1 MGTNPKTDPNFGNGE
16 VGGDRT
22 WGSPIHATT
31 PRGRKI
37 TVSYG
42 KKDSKHFGEALV
54 CSGHVDGKTFYGKQG
69 HDHYRPDGRVF
80 ADRGA
85 YDGTELS
92 EILAG
97 KISRYSR

>member
-31 PRGRKI
+31 PGGNKV
-37 TVSYG
+37 TVAYG
-42 KKDSKHFGEALV
+42 EGGHPGEVLV
-54 CSGHVDGKTFYGKQG
+54 CSGHVDGKTFYSKQG
-69 HDHYRPDGRVF
+69 HDHYGPNGRVF

-85 YDGTELS
+85 YNGTELP

-97 KISRYSR
+97 KISRYPR